1 MKYMRRHPFKDQWD
15 SPPTPAMVT
24 FKGQLS
30 MTMPIYL
37 WYFKA
42 VCISWRSQSLVPAGR
57 GSCPGR
63 YMGGKRGIALGRGID
78 MLAVVDHSKWIDW
91 SWTKGQFLVNRR
103 AAGVEKDEKEIVGKT
118 NRMIKY
124 VVKNDKSI
132 RVESTDFFGSVL
144 YLLFLL

>member
-1 MKYMRRHPFKDQWD
+1 M
-15 SPPTPAMVT
+15 
-24 FKGQLS
+24 
-30 MTMPIYL
+30 
-37 WYFKA
+37 
-42 VCISWRSQSLVPAGR
+42 
-57 GSCPGR
+57 
-63 YMGGKRGIALGRGID
+63 
-78 MLAVVDHSKWIDW
+78 
-91 SWTKGQFLVNRR
+91 VNRR